1 MKEIKNIL
9 ICGLGAIGT
18 ICASSIQENKNFNL
32 KILVDENRYERYSKS
47 PTIFNEKEY
56 LFDYI
61 LPTKTNFK
69 ADLIIIATKNDGLRE
84 AIKNIKN
91 FIHEE
96 TIIISLLNGIHSEE
110 EIQKEYK
117 NTNVIT
123 SFCIGNSSI
132 RKDRKITHDGV
143 YKILFGSNDIKSV
156 KVLSTFF
163 DITQIKYEISKNI
176 KEAYWKKF
184 IINVGINQICAA
196 ENKCLTE
203 LKKEPESIEFLK
215 GLMQEAKTIATHEGI
230 TNAEG
235 LYKEAEHF
243 LLEEMPEATPSM
255 LQDIRNKNKTEID
268 ILAEKVMELGC
279 KHGIRTPYN
288 EKIFYK
294 IKEIER
300 SF

>member
-18 ICASSIQENKNFNL
+18 ICASSIQDNKNFNL
-32 KILVDENRYERYSKS
+32 KILVDENRYEKYSKT

-61 LPTKTNFK
+61 LPTQSNFK
-69 ADLIIIATKNDGLRE
+69 ADLIIIATKNDGLKE

-91 FIHEE
+91 FINEE

-110 EIQKEYK
+110 EIKKEYS
-117 NTNVIT
+117 NTKVIT

-143 YKILFGSNDIKSV
+143 YKIFFGSDDIKSL
-156 KVLSTFF
+156 KILSTFF
-163 DITQIKYEISKNI
+163 DETKIKYEISENI
-176 KEAYWKKF
+176 EEAYWKKF

-203 LKKEPESIEFLK
+203 LKKEPELIEILK
-215 GLMQEAKTIATHEGI
+215 GLMQEAKTIAEFEGI
-230 TNAEG
+230 KNTEE
-235 LYKEAEHF
+235 LYSEAENF
-243 LLEEMPEATPSM
+243 LLNEMPEATPSM

-268 ILAEKVMELGC
+268 ILAVKVMELGC
-279 KHGIRTPYN
+279 KHGTRTPFN